1 MINLNKKKAIIIVFA
16 ILAIALL
23 LYTPKIMLRNNIY
36 YLSLDIN
43 RLEREFLSIKEEN
56 RFLSQQ
62 LEDIKFKNQI
72 MDSIIMKEFENA
84 NKIQAEQNQTLNIQ
98 TTTKENKQEA
108 ETKEEE

>member
-1 MINLNKKKAIIIVFA
+1 MINLTRKKSLIIVIA
-16 ILAIALL
+16 IFVVACVLFI
-23 LYTPKIMLRNNIY
+23 PKIMLRNNIY

-43 RLEREFLSIKEEN
+43 RLDREYLSLKEEN

-72 MDSIIMKEFENA
+72 MDSIIMRKFENA
-84 NKIQAEQNQTLNIQ
+84 NSIQLEQNQTIKTE
-98 TTTKENKQEA
+98 TTTHEETKA